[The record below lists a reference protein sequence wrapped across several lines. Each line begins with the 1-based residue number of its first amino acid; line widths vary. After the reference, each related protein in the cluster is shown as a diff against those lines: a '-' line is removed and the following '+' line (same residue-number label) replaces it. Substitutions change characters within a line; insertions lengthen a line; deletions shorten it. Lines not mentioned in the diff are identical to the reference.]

1 MGSSGDRLP
10 AAVVRSTPSGIVVR
24 FISDGGD
31 EAGLTI
37 DIVSD
42 FHEAVIREQ
51 HMVGAFNTV
60 VLGTL
65 LLAVVVSVF
74 LVVHLPL
81 EVVLHHNKK
90 RVSKIVSAQHSSAAA
105 THTVAQ
111 IYK

>member
-10 AAVVRSTPSGIVVR
+10 AAVVSSTPSGIVVR

-81 EVVLHHNKK
+81 EVVIPGCILLLLLLYWLELF
-90 RVSKIVSAQHSSAAA
+90 AAS
-105 THTVAQ
+105 VVLRQ
-111 IYK
+111 S